1 MNMINTEIRTSI
13 VMCIACVT
21 LTSIVFGFLV
31 KPQFLYA
38 QGEANETFFEM
49 TMREATQ
56 TNQPQNTS
64 VLQPTQ
70 TNETM
75 VTNATSASS
84 APAGQQNQTA
94 AAPPAAAPTTAGQQN
109 QTAAAPPAAAPTT
122 AGQQNQTAA
131 APPAAA
137 PTTAGQQNQTAPS
150 NPLEQL
156 GQAISKLFGGGK

>member
-75 VTNATSASS
+75 LTNATSASS

-94 AAPPAAAPTTAGQQN
+94 AAPAAAPTTAAQQN
-109 QTAAAPPAAAPTT
+109 QTAAAPAAAPTT
-122 AGQQNQTAA
+122 AAQQNQTAA
-131 APPAAA
+131 APAAA
-137 PTTAGQQNQTAPS
+137 PTTAAQQNQTAPS

>member
-49 TMREATQ
+49 TMREAQ

-75 VTNATSASS
+75 LTNATSASS

-94 AAPPAAAPTTAGQQN
+94 AAPAAAPTTAAQQN
-109 QTAAAPPAAAPTT
+109 QTAAA
-122 AGQQNQTAA
+122 
-131 APPAAA
+131 PAAA